1 METLG
6 IKQRKKYCEISHTII
21 YSGENDELICRK
33 VYRGDWG
40 DWDDKPQ
47 NSSCCT
53 PEIETNYN
61 SSDSEA

>member
-6 IKQRKKYCEISHTII
+6 IKQSKSYCEISHTII

-40 DWDDKPQ
+40 DWDEKPQ
-47 NSSCCT
+47 NIPSCS
-53 PEIETNYN
+53 PEIETKYN
-61 SSDSEA
+61 LFDSEA